1 MDKKRRAIIIVLCVV
16 LLAAA
21 VTSVTAAVSGR
32 TRATAEAPPGFG
44 TNEAYAYYSRIYD
57 VMLGGNDFDR
67 AFFYSFGALYLRS
80 DVVAIVTPLDDLT
93 AEASYGTRRS
103 NDGSAIYTFVNIDET
118 IHSYREV
125 KAVKYFK
132 NDLELGETFTMYD
145 ECALSAEGALAANEH
160 DYPMLRG
167 SYYLVCLYRWGGH
180 NISVVSGYQAKMD
193 LTHLTFNYDR
203 KMTRAALYGL
213 DLAEEKGGK
222 LTTEYTKRAYRLPL
236 DSGQTYPLPP
246 NLQ

>member
-1 MDKKRRAIIIVLCVV
+1 MDKRRRAVIIVLCVV

-21 VTSVTAAVSGR
+21 VTSVTVAVSGR
-32 TRATAEAPPGFG
+32 TRVPDKAPLYRG
-44 TNEAYAYYSRIYD
+44 TPEAYAYYSRIYD

-67 AFFYSFGALYLRS
+67 AFFYGFGPLFLQS

-103 NDGSAIYTFVNIDET
+103 NDGSVIYTFANIDDR

-125 KAVKYFK
+125 KVVKYFK
-132 NDLELGETFTMYD
+132 NDLELGDTFTMFD
-145 ECALSAEGALAANEH
+145 ECALSVEGALAANEH

-167 SYYLVCLYRWGGH
+167 SYYLVCLHRWGDN
-180 NISVVSGYQAKMD
+180 NISPVSGYQAKMD

-213 DLAEEKGGK
+213 DLAVEKGGK

-236 DSGQTYPLPP
+236 EAEQTYPLPP
-246 NLQ
+246 D